1 MATKWILQSLP
12 TAIHKKA
19 AHADASKEMR
29 ASCILLT
36 RQHNCQPFWT
46 WQIAQEHKLHK
57 TIDYCGSYLR
67 QIMLSCY
74 TCSTALAGSCSET
87 IQISMQENKAMF
99 LKE

>member
-46 WQIAQEHKLHK
+46 WQIAQE
-57 TIDYCGSYLR
+57 
-67 QIMLSCY
+67 Q
-74 TCSTALAGSCSET
+74 
-87 IQISMQENKAMF
+87 
-99 LKE
+99 

>member
-1 MATKWILQSLP
+1 MVTKWILQSLP

-19 AHADASKEMR
+19 AHADASKEMH
-29 ASCILLT
+29 ASCILL
-36 RQHNCQPFWT
+36 NCQPFWT

-74 TCSTALAGSCSET
+74 TCDTALAGPCSET
-87 IQISMQENKAMF
+87 MQRISMQENKAMF